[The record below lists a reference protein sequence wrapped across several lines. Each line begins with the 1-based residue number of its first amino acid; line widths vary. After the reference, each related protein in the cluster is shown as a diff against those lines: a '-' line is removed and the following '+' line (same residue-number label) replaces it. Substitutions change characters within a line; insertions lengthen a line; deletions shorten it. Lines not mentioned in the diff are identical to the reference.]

1 MDDQVGLVDII
12 DGQLRGLAV
21 QGLLVEDHIGLD
33 DPAAAVTLGNPDLS
47 PNCNLTI
54 DFICSNIEL
63 LQMTSIGAMDM
74 KRLPDT
80 ELEVMKALW
89 SSGPDTPRSLLE
101 DKLSS
106 FGWAANT
113 VNTYLSRL
121 ADKGFVSARRVGKS
135 NLYTP
140 LVTQEEYQAFDS
152 RAVLDRLY
160 GSPRNFVAAL
170 AREGLEDGELEELQA
185 LLDQLSGGKP

>member
-1 MDDQVGLVDII
+1 
-12 DGQLRGLAV
+12 
-21 QGLLVEDHIGLD
+21 
-33 DPAAAVTLGNPDLS
+33 
-47 PNCNLTI
+47 
-54 DFICSNIEL
+54 
-63 LQMTSIGAMDM
+63 M

-89 SSGPDTPRSLLE
+89 AAGPDTSRTDLE
-101 DKLSS
+101 ERLAP

-121 ADKGFVSARRVGKS
+121 ADKGYVSVRREGRS

-140 LVTQEEYQAFDS
+140 LVDRETYLAFDS

-170 AREGLEDGELEELQA
+170 AREGFAKGELEELQA
-185 LLDQLSGGKP
+185 LLDQLGGGQGR

>member
-1 MDDQVGLVDII
+1 
-12 DGQLRGLAV
+12 
-21 QGLLVEDHIGLD
+21 
-33 DPAAAVTLGNPDLS
+33 
-47 PNCNLTI
+47 
-54 DFICSNIEL
+54 
-63 LQMTSIGAMDM
+63 M

-89 SSGPDTPRSLLE
+89 ATGPDTPRATLE
-101 DKLSS
+101 DRLAP

-113 VNTYLSRL
+113 INTYLSRL
-121 ADKGFVSARRVGKS
+121 VDKGFAAVRREGRS

-140 LVTQEEYQAFDS
+140 LVGQETYQAFDS

-170 AREGLEDGELEELQA
+170 AREGLHRGELEELQA
-185 LLDQLSGGKP
+185 LIDQLNGGQSR

>member
-1 MDDQVGLVDII
+1 
-12 DGQLRGLAV
+12 
-21 QGLLVEDHIGLD
+21 
-33 DPAAAVTLGNPDLS
+33 
-47 PNCNLTI
+47 
-54 DFICSNIEL
+54 
-63 LQMTSIGAMDM
+63 M

-89 SSGPDTPRSLLE
+89 ATGPDTPRATLE
-101 DKLSS
+101 ERLAP

-113 VNTYLSRL
+113 INTYLSRL
-121 ADKGFVSARRVGKS
+121 ADKGFVAVRREGKS

-140 LVTQEEYQAFDS
+140 LVNREEYQAFDS

-170 AREGLEDGELEELQA
+170 AREGFAKGELEDLRA
-185 LLDQLSGGKP
+185 LLDQLNGGHSR

>member
-1 MDDQVGLVDII
+1 
-12 DGQLRGLAV
+12 
-21 QGLLVEDHIGLD
+21 
-33 DPAAAVTLGNPDLS
+33 
-47 PNCNLTI
+47 
-54 DFICSNIEL
+54 
-63 LQMTSIGAMDM
+63 M

-89 SSGPDTPRSLLE
+89 AAGTDTPRALLE
-101 DKLSS
+101 DRLAH

-113 VNTYLSRL
+113 INTYLSRL
-121 ADKGFVSARRVGKS
+121 VEKGFVTVRREGKS

-140 LVTQEEYQAFDS
+140 LVGQEEYQAFDS

-170 AREGLEDGELEELQA
+170 AREGLQRGELEELQT
-185 LLDQLSGGKP
+185 LLDQLNGGANR

>member
-1 MDDQVGLVDII
+1 
-12 DGQLRGLAV
+12 
-21 QGLLVEDHIGLD
+21 
-33 DPAAAVTLGNPDLS
+33 
-47 PNCNLTI
+47 
-54 DFICSNIEL
+54 
-63 LQMTSIGAMDM
+63 M

-89 SSGPDTPRSLLE
+89 ATGPDTPRATLE
-101 DKLSS
+101 DRLSP

-113 VNTYLSRL
+113 INTYLSRL
-121 ADKGFVSARRVGKS
+121 AEKGFVAVRRAGKS

-140 LVTQEEYQAFDS
+140 LVTREEYLSFDS

-170 AREGLEDGELEELQA
+170 AREGFVQGELEELRA
-185 LLDQLSGGKP
+185 LLEQLSGGRGQ

>member
-1 MDDQVGLVDII
+1 
-12 DGQLRGLAV
+12 
-21 QGLLVEDHIGLD
+21 
-33 DPAAAVTLGNPDLS
+33 
-47 PNCNLTI
+47 
-54 DFICSNIEL
+54 
-63 LQMTSIGAMDM
+63 M

-89 SSGPDTPRSLLE
+89 TTGADTPRALLE
-101 DKLSS
+101 ERLAS

-113 VNTYLSRL
+113 INTYLARL
-121 ADKGFVSARRVGKS
+121 AEKGFVAVRREGKS

-140 LVTQEEYQAFDS
+140 LVGHDEYQAFDS

-170 AREGLEDGELEELQA
+170 AREGMGQDELEELQA
-185 LLDQLSGGKP
+185 LLDQLNGGREK